1 MLISQSL
8 VKADIVE
15 ITPYGYTLTSCE
27 HHFFRNLFLIARVF
41 LIYKLLPR
49 TSFSKTH
56 KLKMTDISNEI
67 PGTKMATHASFMN
80 PRNHEKNCQLCPRA
94 LKLNKDFEAKLSNY
108 DV

>member
-1 MLISQSL
+1 
-8 VKADIVE
+8 
-15 ITPYGYTLTSCE
+15 
-27 HHFFRNLFLIARVF
+27 
-41 LIYKLLPR
+41 
-49 TSFSKTH
+49 
-56 KLKMTDISNEI
+56 MTDISNEI